1 MGLKVLMI
9 GAYPLEPGMVHGGIE
24 SVTSALV
31 SALAAQDDIDN
42 VAVLRFHHG
51 DASTDYRRVGPKV
64 EVYYVRGQDR
74 LRTITGSFLDV
85 RKARKL
91 VAELKPDIVHG
102 QEIGWSGDIAVKC
115 SPNSVVT
122 VHGLIHVEIRMS
134 ARTKFRDKLR
144 VKPIDA
150 LVRRVLRR
158 AKVVISISKY
168 DTQELGRMIQ
178 GTPVS
183 IANPTGLEF
192 FALAPSR
199 PSEPRLLFAGVL
211 TPRKNVVG
219 LLNAFAQVRQAVPE
233 ARLIMV
239 GPHPDPDYAQTVQD
253 RVTSLAL
260 GDSVD
265 IVGFVDNDRLR
276 HEIATARAVVLFSR
290 EETAPTII
298 AQAMAAGKP
307 VVASRVGGVP
317 EMVNDGESG
326 FVVESED
333 ETALAERMLTL
344 LNDQDLCL
352 RMGARGHE
360 LALCRFNPDAVARQ
374 TVQAYRTALN
384 SQQLNH
390 SFAR

>member
-1 MGLKVLMI
+1 VGLKVLMI
-9 GAYPLEPGMVHGGIE
+9 GPYPLEPGIIHGGPE
-24 SVTSALV
+24 SATSTLV
-31 SALAAQDDIDN
+31 PALAAQDDIDN
-42 VAVLRFHHG
+42 VAVLCFHDG
-51 DASTDYRRVGPKV
+51 EASTDYRRAGPKV
-64 EVYYVRGQDR
+64 EVHYVRGQDR
-74 LRTITGSFLDV
+74 LRLITGWFLNV

-91 VAELKPDIVHG
+91 VAVLKPDIVHG
-102 QEIGWSGDIAVKC
+102 QGLDCGDIAEKC

-122 VHGLIHVEIRMS
+122 VHGLPHAEMRLS
-134 ARTKFRDKLR
+134 ARMNFRDKLR
-144 VKPIDA
+144 VKLA
-150 LVRRVLRR
+150 EAVVRRVLRR
-158 AKVVISISKY
+158 AKVAISISKY
-168 DTQELGRMIQ
+168 DTQELGRLIK

-199 PSEPRLLFAGVL
+199 PTEPRLLFAGML
-211 TPRKNVVG
+211 TPLKNVLG

-233 ARLIMV
+233 ARLILA

-265 IVGFVDNDRLR
+265 IVGHLDNDRLR

-290 EETAPTII
+290 QENAPTII

-307 VVASRVGGVP
+307 VVAARVGGVP

-344 LNDQDLCL
+344 LTDQDLCL

-360 LALCRFNPDAVARQ
+360 FALCRFNPEAVARQ

-384 SQQLNH
+384 SQQPNH
-390 SFAR
+390 AFAR